1 MLARLS
7 SLSTAPTYTGAD
19 ALRYAEG
26 STSSETGERE
36 LSNSLHEAL
45 REFVA
50 TRQASGSEQAR
61 KDLDA
66 LDELDAGTL
75 AEQEDAAFGIL
86 ARLYGDLP
94 GTGKGGAK
102 KS

>member
-1 MLARLS
+1 MALS
-7 SLSTAPTYTGAD
+7 SA
-19 ALRYAEG
+19 
-26 STSSETGERE
+26 
-36 LSNSLHEAL
+36 LHEAL

-50 TRQASGSEQAR
+50 TEFHSEQAQ

-86 ARLYGDLP
+86 ARLYGNLP
-94 GTGKGGAK
+94 DTGKGGAK
-102 KS
+102 RS

>member
-1 MLARLS
+1 MA
-7 SLSTAPTYTGAD
+7 
-19 ALRYAEG
+19 
-26 STSSETGERE
+26 